1 MSFIRPTNSFGRGSA
16 PSPGGGGNASAWNN
30 VTTADIVTDDGSY
43 TTFNVTAS
51 SQSGFNLNVEQ
62 AADIGSLA
70 YNSFPI
76 NTAGIIAIDTGL
88 TKADFANGDQRL
100 GTIQLMVEYYNLD
113 SSSSIITDTTYRAS
127 ICHFII
133 AAVPP
138 FTSGDMGLFGGS
150 GFFGGNNTDLR
161 MFSRLSRS
169 TTTTSASGGSFF
181 NVAGGNTA
189 LSSVSEMTVVQSK
202 QGAPATVDAYLYR
215 YDSIAFIDKAGDDS
229 ALLAFNSSQYDGNS
243 PIGSNNI
250 HIGVAF
256 HINTG
261 TNSASPSTTKSWDIN
276 IKWRKLLTG

>member
-1 MSFIRPTNSFGRGSA
+1 MSIKNIFNPNT
-16 PSPGGGGNASAWNN
+16 GGTVQDTGGAADTGAWTN
-30 VTTADIVTDDGSY
+30 VTTSDIVTDDGSY

-51 SQSGFNLNVEQ
+51 SQSGFNLNIEQ

-88 TKADFANGDQRL
+88 TKDDFANGDQRL
-100 GTIQLMVEYYNLD
+100 GTIQMMIEYYDLD
-113 SSSSIITDTTYRAS
+113 NSNSIITDTTYRAS
-127 ICHFII
+127 ICHFMI
-133 AAVPP
+133 AGAPP

-161 MFSRLSRS
+161 MFSRLLRS
-169 TTTTSASGGSFF
+169 TATTSASGGTFF
-181 NVAGGNTA
+181 NVAGSNTA

-202 QGAPATVDAYLYR
+202 QGTPATVDAYLYR
-215 YDSIAFIDKAGDDS
+215 YDSIAFIDKSSDDS
-229 ALLAFNSSQYDGNS
+229 ALLAFNQSQYDGNTS
-243 PIGSNNI
+243 IGSNNI

-261 TNSASPSTTKSWDIN
+261 SNAASPSTTKSWDIN
-276 IKWRKLLTG
+276 IKYRILKSS